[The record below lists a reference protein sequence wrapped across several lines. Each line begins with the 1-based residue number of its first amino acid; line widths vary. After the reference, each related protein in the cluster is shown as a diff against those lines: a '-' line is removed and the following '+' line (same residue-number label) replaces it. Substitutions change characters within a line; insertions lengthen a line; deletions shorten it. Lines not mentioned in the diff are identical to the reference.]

1 MLVAKSSVVLFL
13 QILSGLHRVPLTS
26 SWGLSEQ
33 KFSKELCYS
42 KPCGSLR
49 VGAWP
54 PENAICSFDCYHYY
68 YYWLVPM
75 FIKAEKDLVRD
86 FDTLGFKESII
97 RDVCSCPLLVMF
109 VWFSFCEHVVPLC
122 SGPSCTD
129 LCLDPRCFSEA
140 TDGGGT
146 YLRISHTHCQRDIA
160 AIRTAA
166 SRQNVR
172 KKTIL
177 CFFKIMSFLFFGN
190 NYRNRTLFLI
200 CFCNIKWLSP
210 PTQQW
215 REVLIA
221 ENLQNIL
228 CWISHA
234 SIW

>member
-1 MLVAKSSVVLFL
+1 MLAAKSSVVLFL
-13 QILSGLHRVPLTS
+13 QILSGLHRVRLTS

-97 RDVCSCPLLVMF
+97 RDVCQMF
-109 VWFSFCEHVVPLC
+109 MSFACNVCMIFVLWTCGSSVFRSELYRSLFGSQMLQWSYWWRWNIPEDLTHTLPKRHCSDPDCCEPAEC
-122 SGPSCTD
+122 SKENN
-129 LCLDPRCFSEA
+129 FM
-140 TDGGGT
+140 
-146 YLRISHTHCQRDIA
+146 
-160 AIRTAA
+160 
-166 SRQNVR
+166 
-172 KKTIL
+172 
-177 CFFKIMSFLFFGN
+177 FFKIMSFLFFGN

-210 PTQQW
+210 PHNNG
-215 REVLIA
+215 EKFL
-221 ENLQNIL
+221 
-228 CWISHA
+228 
-234 SIW
+234 